1 MDLSQDVLLPLLLV
15 TVVANAAI
23 VGILLASG
31 RIGRKRV
38 ATAGTSSAFDDAIM
52 SSSYGDRSANASWPT
67 ASGPFEEPAEPAD
80 AEPIPGPTLLVPVPD
95 QELTDDPEPEIPM
108 PATPATPEPPAIDD
122 GIDALTGLPDAS
134 AFSRLVADED
144 ARIARYHRAATVV
157 IFELEGLDRLVERL
171 GDDAGDRIVPAVA
184 DTLRRLARGADHVA
198 RLGPGRFGALLPET
212 DEVAAINYIERVR
225 KACDLW
231 LETGAIAMRLAIGWA
246 GTAGDPPLTDA
257 QRTATERMYA
267 ELRRGQRR
275 AGISDDAPPAES
287 PAASPAPPAAPPAA
301 S

>member
-1 MDLSQDVLLPLLLV
+1 MDLSQDVLLPILLV

-23 VGILLASG
+23 VVILLASG

-38 ATAGTSSAFDDAIM
+38 ATAGTASTFDDAIM
-52 SSSYGDRSANASWPT
+52 SSSYGDRSADAPWPT
-67 ASGPFEEPAEPAD
+67 ANGPLAD
-80 AEPIPGPTLLVPVPD
+80 PDAVTAEPIPGPTLLVPLPAHVIS
-95 QELTDDPEPEIPM
+95 DDPEPEIPT
-108 PATPATPEPPAIDD
+108 PAIPATPEPPAVDD

-157 IFELEGLDRLVERL
+157 VFELEGLDRLVERL
-171 GDDAGDRIVPAVA
+171 GEDAGDRIIPAVA
-184 DTLRRLARGADHVA
+184 DTLRRLARAADHVA

-246 GTAGDPPLTDA
+246 GTAGDPPLSDA

-275 AGISDDAPPAES
+275 AGISDEAPPAADS
-287 PAASPAPPAAPPAA
+287 TAAPPAPPAAPPAA

>member
-23 VGILLASG
+23 VVILLASG

-38 ATAGTSSAFDDAIM
+38 ATAGTTSTFDDAIM
-52 SSSYGDRSANASWPT
+52 SSSYGDRSADASWPT
-67 ASGPFEEPAEPAD
+67 ASGPLEEPIEAID
-80 AEPIPGPTLLVPVPD
+80 AEPIPGPTLLVPLPD
-95 QELTDDPEPEIPM
+95 HVVIDDQEPEIPM
-108 PATPATPEPPAIDD
+108 PATPEPPAVDD

-171 GDDAGDRIVPAVA
+171 GDDAGDRIIPAVA
-184 DTLRRLARGADHVA
+184 DTLRRLARAADHVA

-287 PAASPAPPAAPPAA
+287 PTASTAPPAAPPAA

>member
-23 VGILLASG
+23 VVILLASG

-38 ATAGTSSAFDDAIM
+38 ATAGTTSTFDDAIM
-52 SSSYGDRSANASWPT
+52 SSSYGDRSADASWPT
-67 ASGPFEEPAEPAD
+67 ASGPLEEPIEAAD
-80 AEPIPGPTLLVPVPD
+80 AAPIPGPTLLVPLPD
-95 QELTDDPEPEIPM
+95 HVIDDPEPEIPM
-108 PATPATPEPPAIDD
+108 PATPATPEPPAVDD

-157 IFELEGLDRLVERL
+157 VFELEGLDRLVERL
-171 GDDAGDRIVPAVA
+171 GDDAGDRIIPAVA
-184 DTLRRLARGADHVA
+184 DTLRRLARAADHVA

-275 AGISDDAPPAES
+275 AGIADEAPAAES
-287 PAASPAPPAAPPAA
+287 PAAPPAPPAAPPAA

>member
-23 VGILLASG
+23 VVILLASG

-38 ATAGTSSAFDDAIM
+38 ATAGTTSTFDDAIM
-52 SSSYGDRSANASWPT
+52 SSSYGDRSADASWPT
-67 ASGPFEEPAEPAD
+67 ASGPLEEPIEAAD
-80 AEPIPGPTLLVPVPD
+80 AEPTPGPTLLVPLPD
-95 QELTDDPEPEIPM
+95 HVVIDDPEPEIPM
-108 PATPATPEPPAIDD
+108 PATPEAPAVDD
-122 GIDALTGLPDAS
+122 GIDALTGMPDAS

-184 DTLRRLARGADHVA
+184 DTLRRLARAADHVA

-231 LETGAIAMRLAIGWA
+231 LETGAIAMRLAIGWS

-275 AGISDDAPPAES
+275 AGISDDTPPAES
-287 PAASPAPPAAPPAA
+287 PAESPAPPAAPPAA

>member
-23 VGILLASG
+23 VVILLASG

-38 ATAGTSSAFDDAIM
+38 ATAGTTSTFDDAIM
-52 SSSYGDRSANASWPT
+52 SSSYGDRSADASWPT
-67 ASGPFEEPAEPAD
+67 ASGPLEEPIEAAD

-95 QELTDDPEPEIPM
+95 HVVTDDPEPEIPM
-108 PATPATPEPPAIDD
+108 PAPPEPPAVDD

-171 GDDAGDRIVPAVA
+171 GDDAGDRIIPAVA
-184 DTLRRLARGADHVA
+184 DTLRRLARAADHVA

-275 AGISDDAPPAES
+275 AAISDDAPPAES